1 MRNTTR
7 NLKNRTRLQKIK
19 KKMIQQEKALRK
31 AQRRAKSSAPAA

>member
-19 KKMIQQEKALRK
+19 KKMIQQEKQRK
-31 AQRRAKSSAPAA
+31 KAERAAKKK

>member
-19 KKMIQQEKALRK
+19 KKLIQQEKQRK
-31 AQRRAKSSAPAA
+31 KAERAAKK

>member
-31 AQRRAKSSAPAA
+31 EKRRAKK